1 MISPLAAERLSE
13 WVRGGFVDPAVAG
26 GKVRIF
32 DVRGAE
38 EYQAGHVP
46 GARHLPHTHVIRWV
60 PQQAFTE
67 EAVVL
72 IDEDGRTGGPARH
85 VAAELAHKWFH
96 RLYYL
101 QGGFA
106 AWRAAGLQVESGGAT
121 GPGAASSD
129 GTETAFGVSRTVAW
143 SAASES
149 TALDP
154 LRPRARQRS

>member
-1 MISPLAAERLSE
+1 MISSLTVERLAE
-13 WVRGGFVDPAVAG
+13 WVRGGFVDPVVAG
-26 GKVRIF
+26 GKVRVF

-38 EYQAGHVP
+38 AFQAGHVP
-46 GARHLPHTHVIRWV
+46 GAQHLPHTHVVRWV

-72 IDEDGRTGGPARH
+72 IDEDGRTGGSARH

-96 RLYYL
+96 RLFYL
-101 QGGFA
+101 DGGFA
-106 AWRAAGLQVESGGAT
+106 AWRAAGLPVESGGAA

-129 GTETAFGVSRTVAW
+129 GTQAAYRVSRAVAW
-143 SAASES
+143 KAPTES

-154 LRPRARQRS
+154 LHPRARAK

>member
-1 MISPLAAERLSE
+1 MISPLAAERLAE
-13 WVRGGFVDPAVAG
+13 WVHGDFTDPVVAG
-26 GKVRIF
+26 GKVRVF

-38 EYQAGHVP
+38 AYHAGHVP
-46 GARHLPHTHVIRWV
+46 GAHHLPHTHVIRWV

-72 IDEDGRTGGPARH
+72 IDDDGLAGGPARH

-96 RLYYL
+96 RLFYL
-101 QGGFA
+101 QSGFS
-106 AWRAAGLQVESGGAT
+106 AWRAAGLPVESGGAT

-129 GTETAFGVSRTVAW
+129 GADAAFGVSRPVAW
-143 SAASES
+143 KAPTAS

-154 LRPRARQRS
+154 LHPRAR